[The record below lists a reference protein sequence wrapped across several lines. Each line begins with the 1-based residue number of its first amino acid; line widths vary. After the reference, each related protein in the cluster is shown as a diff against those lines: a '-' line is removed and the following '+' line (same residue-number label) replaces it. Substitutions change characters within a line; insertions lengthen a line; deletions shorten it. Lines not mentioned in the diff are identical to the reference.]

1 MTLLT
6 FRFIVILGA
15 REIQV
20 QHSFM
25 KECCMTKNYKQITLE
40 DRTLIQTQLQQ
51 GFKPSEIA
59 ASLNRQRSCITRELA
74 RNGWKAPVEHPVGRP
89 AVAGGYSASRANKRA
104 RRLSIKPRVERKLVY
119 GNPLWNKVS
128 SGLQQGLS
136 PEQVAG
142 TLGRM
147 SEPIRLCHETIYQAI
162 YAIPKGELRTDM
174 IALLRFGHSKRRPRS
189 RGCDRRGQIP
199 NMTSIDLRPAE
210 IAERLVPGH
219 WEGDLIKGAGNRSQ
233 IGTLVERK
241 TLYVALVKLFDGTA
255 KATAKGFGTILQRFD
270 VDMRRSLTYDQG
282 REMAQHAKLTQDTG
296 IQVYFAHPHSP
307 WERGQNENTNGLLR
321 QYLPKGTDLSVFSQR
336 QLDDI
341 AWKLNTRP
349 RKSLDWKCPA
359 ELFLPEDAFDFKT
372 YWAGKLNFVALGL

>member
-1 MTLLT
+1 
-6 FRFIVILGA
+6 
-15 REIQV
+15 
-20 QHSFM
+20 
-25 KECCMTKNYKQITLE
+25 MTKKYKHITLD

-51 GFKPSEIA
+51 GFKPAAIA
-59 ASLNRQRSCITRELA
+59 ASLNRPRSCISRELA
-74 RNGWKAPVEHPVGRP
+74 RNGWKAAAVTRPVGRP
-89 AVAGGYSASRANKRA
+89 TVAGGYSSSRANTRA
-104 RRLSIKPRVERKLVY
+104 RRLSVMPRVKRKLVY
-119 GNPLWNKVS
+119 GNLLWNKVS
-128 SGLQQGLS
+128 DGLQQGLS

-147 SEPIRLCHETIYQAI
+147 NEPIRLCHETIYQAI
-162 YAIPKGELRTDM
+162 YAMPKGELRTDT
-174 IALLRFGHSKRRPRS
+174 IALLRFGHNKRRPRS

-219 WEGDLIKGAGNRSQ
+219 WEGDHIKGAGNRSQ
-233 IGTLVERK
+233 VGTLVERK
-241 TLYVALVKLFDGTA
+241 TLYVALVKLSNGTSQ
-255 KATAKGFGTILQRFD
+255 ATTKGFGTILQRFD
-270 VDMRRSLTYDQG
+270 VDLRRSLTYDQG

-296 IQVYFAHPHSP
+296 IKVYFAHPHSP

-321 QYLPKGTDLSVFSQR
+321 QYLPKGSDLSVFSQL

-359 ELFLPEDAFDFKT
+359 ELFLPEDAFDFKS
-372 YWAGKLNFVALGL
+372 YWADKPKKSSSVITSQRIEHLSGRVGHLLRA